1 MNLLSSHSCS
11 FLLRSYD
18 MRWWIVLILLA
29 YILALRVGS
38 IVALK
43 YWNHLKR

>member
-1 MNLLSSHSCS
+1 MPINE
-11 FLLRSYD
+11 FLQVRFGYQYY

-29 YILALRVGS
+29 YILVLRVGS
-38 IVALK
+38 ILALK